1 MVHGLELLEWSWDV
15 FNRIT
20 KYNKCVYKCKKGR
33 YSNVVTTLNQVLGQ
47 EILKQ
52 CAWFYAGQGG
62 FSFILDVV

>member
-1 MVHGLELLEWSWDV
+1 MDWNYWKWSWDV

-47 EILKQ
+47 NIKL
-52 CAWFYAGQGG
+52 YMRGSAGQGG